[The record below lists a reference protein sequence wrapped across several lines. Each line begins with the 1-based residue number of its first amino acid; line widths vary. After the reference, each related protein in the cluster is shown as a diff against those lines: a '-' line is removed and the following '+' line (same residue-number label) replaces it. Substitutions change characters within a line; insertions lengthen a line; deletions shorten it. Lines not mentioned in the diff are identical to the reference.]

1 MWRTSAVMVAAV
13 LALAACSSS
22 GGGGPTTAPA
32 MPATQTTAPPAT
44 TAAPMTPAATPSAT
58 AQGVALTLDPCAV
71 FPQAEASTLLGT
83 TAPAGQ
89 PQTLDGGGKMC
100 VYAAGAEG
108 VAQIVVAQATSATDA
123 GAVWDQERARA
134 NQALQQ
140 ALQSQAQLTPTL
152 SDLPG
157 LGDKASTAS
166 YSATIGPVTLA
177 GSAIYVLKGATFFG
191 VSVLRL
197 NGAAPTIDALKAEAQ
212 TILGR
217 V

>member
-1 MWRTSAVMVAAV
+1 MWRKQAVMVAAV

-22 GGGGPTTAPA
+22 GGGGPTTAPPATQASTAPPTTAAPA
-32 MPATQTTAPPAT
+32 MPAT
-44 TAAPMTPAATPSAT
+44 TPEAT
-58 AQGVALTLDPCAV
+58 AQGVALALDPCAV
-71 FPQAEASTLLGT
+71 LPQAEASALLGVA
-83 TAPAGQ
+83 APAGKA
-89 PQTLDGGGKMC
+89 QTLDGGGKMC
-100 VYAAGAEG
+100 VYAAGSQG
-108 VAQIVVAQATSATDA
+108 VAQITLAQATSAADA

-140 ALQSQAQLTPTL
+140 ALQSQAQLSPTL

-166 YSATIGPVTLA
+166 YSATIGPVTIA
-177 GSAIYVLKGATFFG
+177 GSAIYVLKGPTFFG

-197 NGAAPTIDALKAEAQ
+197 NGAAPTVDALKAEAQ

-217 V
+217 I

>member
-1 MWRTSAVMVAAV
+1 MWRTSAVTVAAV

-22 GGGGPTTAPA
+22 GGGGPTTPPA
-32 MPATQTTAPPAT
+32 MPATQSTAPPTT
-44 TAAPMTPAATPSAT
+44 TAVAATPATTPEAT

-71 FPQAEASTLLGT
+71 FPQAEAGTLLGT

-108 VAQIVVAQATSATDA
+108 VAQIVIAQATSAADA
-123 GAVWDQERARA
+123 GAVWDQDRARA

-140 ALQSQAQLTPTL
+140 ALQSQAQLSPTL

-166 YSATIGPVTLA
+166 YSATIGPVTIA
-177 GSAIYVLKGATFFG
+177 GSAIYVLKGSTFFA

-197 NGAAPTIDALKAEAQ
+197 NGAAPGVDALKAEAQ